1 MKYLCDTNIIS
12 ELASKHPNQGV
23 IDWAETVSL
32 VDISVIT
39 IEEIYFGL
47 SWKPNHRI
55 QNWFEVFI
63 KKYANILKIT
73 HEIAKRAGTIRGQL
87 QAQGITRTQAD
98 LMIAATAFEHSL
110 TIVTRNTK
118 DFDACGVAIL
128 NPFLD

>member
-12 ELASKHPNQGV
+12 ELAGKNPNQGV
-23 IDWAETVSL
+23 MDWAETVSSIS
-32 VDISVIT
+32 ISVIT

-55 QNWFEVFI
+55 QNWFEAFI
-63 KKYANILKIT
+63 KKHANILNIT
-73 HEIAKRAGTIRGQL
+73 RAIAKRAGTLRGQL
-87 QAQGITRTQAD
+87 QAQGITRSQAD
-98 LMIAATAFEHSL
+98 LMIAATAYEHSL

-118 DFDACGVAIL
+118 DFEACGVAIL